1 MQIWTKMIFNWIFS
15 IWYMILMEKWL
26 KSLWCHNSGKIFLM
40 QWICEATWKWNGQ
53 CVLWSSHFGRDTM
66 RSHSP
71 IHAVSRRHQPVVA
84 DERSTAEQLAVVI
97 QSNEPG
103 PGSFFG
109 IISSNNLWADFLSHQ
124 FFPTCYQNNGRKSS
138 VLFWWIFSDH
148 NNWVGCYKITSG
160 DKQALFRI
168 FNWKLGRK
176 RDKIFTYVY
185 GYIVTESVNPVN
197 TVHCNRR
204 TIIFQKL
211 CT

>member
-26 KSLWCHNSGKIFLM
+26 KSLWCHNSGKISLM

-53 CVLWSSHFGRDTM
+53 CVLWSSHFWRDTM

-97 QSNEPG
+97 QSSEPG

-124 FFPTCYQNNGRKSS
+124 FFPTCYQNNWRKSS
-138 VLFWWIFSDH
+138 ILFWWIFSDH
-148 NNWVGCYKITSG
+148 NNWVACYKITSG
-160 DKQALFRI
+160 DKLYSEF
-168 FNWKLGRK
+168 L
-176 RDKIFTYVY
+176 
-185 GYIVTESVNPVN
+185 TESLEENVTKYLLTFMV
-197 TVHCNRR
+197 T
-204 TIIFQKL
+204 L
-211 CT
+211 